1 MADIIIS
8 KNDVIAIIVGIALL
22 LTGGLISTL
31 YGGITSMVINQFQ
44 QAANTTLQNY
54 VTPVLSYV
62 PTILQMVGIAL
73 LVAVA
78 VHVIRILMKAP
89 EATVT

>member
-1 MADIIIS
+1 MADIILG
-8 KNDVIAIIVGIALL
+8 KNDIIAIIVGIALL

-31 YGGITSMVINQFQ
+31 YGGITQMIITQFQ
-44 QAANTTLQNY
+44 NATSTTLQDY
-54 VTPVLSYV
+54 VTPVLGYV

-78 VHVIRILMKAP
+78 VHVIKVLMRAP
-89 EATVT
+89 EATTS

>member
-1 MADIIIS
+1 MADIILG
-8 KNDVIAIIVGIALL
+8 KNDIIAIIVGIALL

-31 YGGITSMVINQFQ
+31 YGGITQMVISQFQ
-44 QAANTTLQNY
+44 NATGSTLPNY
-54 VTPVLSYV
+54 VTPVLGYV

-78 VHVIRILMKAP
+78 VHVIKILMKAP
-89 EATVT
+89 ESTTS

>member
-1 MADIIIS
+1 MADVILG
-8 KNDVIAIIVGIALL
+8 KNDIIAIIVGIALL

-44 QAANTTLQNY
+44 QASNTTLQNY
-54 VTPVLSYV
+54 VTPVLGYV

-78 VHVIRILMKAP
+78 VHVIKILMRAP
-89 EATVT
+89 EATTS